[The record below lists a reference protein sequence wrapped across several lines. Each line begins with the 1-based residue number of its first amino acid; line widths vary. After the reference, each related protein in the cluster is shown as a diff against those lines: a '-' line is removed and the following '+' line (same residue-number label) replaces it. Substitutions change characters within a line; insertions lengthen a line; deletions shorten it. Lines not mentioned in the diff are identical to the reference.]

1 MKGIKISDDVHAWL
15 TGRLGLL
22 IAKSEKQKTYDD
34 ALRALMNQAI
44 LLPEELV
51 GHIQQLI
58 ANKELGY
65 TNPEEF
71 VREAVRDK
79 LATIIRK
86 ARPSK
91 SAAEE
96 KA

>member
-1 MKGIKISDDVHAWL
+1 MKAIKVSDDVHSWL

-22 IAKSEKQKTYDD
+22 IAKSGKQKTYDD

-44 LLPEELV
+44 LLPEEMV
-51 GHIQQLI
+51 SHIQELI
-58 ANKELGY
+58 ANRELGY

-79 LATIIRK
+79 LVTINK
-86 ARPSK
+86 KTRPSK
-91 SAAEE
+91 SDAEE